1 MFNLTAKQN
10 VDQAPY
16 VSIEKQ
22 DRAMRPPMFKQNSP
36 KTKPNSPKAT
46 KKSKKQF
53 IKPIPKVVLPKWALT
68 NAQMEADHRM
78 AYEMHT
84 VIIDCGI
91 CFDSFNSSGI
101 R

>member
-53 IKPIPKVVLPKWALT
+53 IKPIPKVVLPKFDIDLYRKSKLVLEYFKLELVIILPEI
-68 NAQMEADHRM
+68 MEA
-78 AYEMHT
+78 
-84 VIIDCGI
+84 
-91 CFDSFNSSGI
+91 
-101 R
+101 